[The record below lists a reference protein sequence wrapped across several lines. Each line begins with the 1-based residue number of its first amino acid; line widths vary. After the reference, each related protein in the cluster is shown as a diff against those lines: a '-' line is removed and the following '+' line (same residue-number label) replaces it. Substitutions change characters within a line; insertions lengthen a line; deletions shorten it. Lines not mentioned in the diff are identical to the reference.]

1 LFCDFALHVKLITW
15 RHDPASDFS
24 MSLFLILAAVS
35 FQLLFHLEL
44 NDPAAY
50 NGSLSATGGKNT
62 LCSSPSPSH
71 SGSPETGIL
80 FLLLLSFSVMA
91 TAALGGERGTDIGSE
106 RRPVPE

>member
-50 NGSLSATGGKNT
+50 NGSLSATGGNA
-62 LCSSPSPSH
+62 
-71 SGSPETGIL
+71 L
-80 FLLLLSFSVMA
+80 FVTEPIA
-91 TAALGGERGTDIGSE
+91 
-106 RRPVPE
+106 